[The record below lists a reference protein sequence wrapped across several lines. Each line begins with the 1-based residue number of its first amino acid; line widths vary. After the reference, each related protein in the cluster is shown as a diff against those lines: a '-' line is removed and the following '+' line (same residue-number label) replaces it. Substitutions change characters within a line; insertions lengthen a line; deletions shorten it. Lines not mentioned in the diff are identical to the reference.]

1 MIFLRIKI
9 MLFWSILLLLL
20 SACEEKP
27 KFTMDLSDFF
37 KLDKNATYVYKM
49 VDTHEVNGKKEP
61 FMPERTMEKR
71 VIKAENNCVNIQ
83 SYVLF
88 TDADI
93 EQMDKRL
100 RAELKDNKLRTI
112 DEKYCVDGNT
122 IKINGQIHMN
132 LDKRWNIIS
141 ESIPADGS
149 KSTENKI
156 ECQVVDVSER
166 VLLSKKRKIIHTQ
179 CKSELFETM
188 DWFFAEKI
196 GLYKM
201 RIVSTF
207 PEFHSQSTNEV
218 ILVRENKL

>member
-1 MIFLRIKI
+1 
-9 MLFWSILLLLL
+9 
-20 SACEEKP
+20 
-27 KFTMDLSDFF
+27 
-37 KLDKNATYVYKM
+37 
-49 VDTHEVNGKKEP
+49 
-61 FMPERTMEKR
+61 
-71 VIKAENNCVNIQ
+71 
-83 SYVLF
+83 
-88 TDADI
+88 
-93 EQMDKRL
+93 
-100 RAELKDNKLRTI
+100 
-112 DEKYCVDGNT
+112 
-122 IKINGQIHMN
+122 MN

-188 DWFFAEKI
+188 DWFFVEKI

-201 RIVSTF
+201 KTVSTF